1 LVGVSGG
8 IDSVVLIHLL
18 RSHTIPFSIAHVN
31 YQLRGEESN
40 RDETF
45 VRALADH
52 FTVPIY
58 VQQYDTTFIA
68 EEMKMSVQE
77 TARKLRYD

>member
-1 LVGVSGG
+1 
-8 IDSVVLIHLL
+8 
-18 RSHTIPFSIAHVN
+18 
-31 YQLRGEESN
+31 
-40 RDETF
+40 
-45 VRALADH
+45 ALADH

-77 TARKLRYD
+77 TARKLRYDWFKTIAGNGYIATAHHANDNVETALMFFLRGTGIEGLTGIP